1 MSMEPSAA
9 TSPAPRLPLID
20 AARGIAVAAMVV
32 YHFCWDLRYF
42 GFITAEV
49 DSALCWRIF
58 AHAIAG
64 AFLVIVGVSLVLATR
79 NGINWRRYFRRL
91 GLVVASAAAIT
102 VATWFTFPDAFI
114 FFGILH
120 EIAVASVLGLA
131 FINAPVALTIAAAV
145 FCFAAPHFLS
155 APLFDDWA
163 LLWIGLSTALP
174 RTNDFVPVFPWFGA
188 VLAGI
193 AAAKLWPRLG
203 PERLAPWRM
212 TRVPPTLLFVGR
224 HSLLVYLLHQP
235 ILFGLTDLA
244 ARIYPP
250 DLLSFEPA
258 YLESCMRSCVES
270 EVDAEVCRQT
280 CGCIT
285 EHAQAE
291 GFWDDLVRQN
301 LNIADEMRYFA
312 LVDQCRSAAETQ

>member
-1 MSMEPSAA
+1 MEPSAA
-9 TSPAPRLPLID
+9 ASPAPRLPLID

-42 GFITAEV
+42 GFIAAEV
-49 DSALCWRIF
+49 DTALGWRIF

-64 AFLVIVGVSLVLATR
+64 AFLFIVGVSLVLASR
-79 NGINWRRYFRRL
+79 RGISWRHYFRRL
-91 GLVVASAAAIT
+91 AVIVASALAIT
-102 VATWFTFPDAFI
+102 IVTWFTFPDAFI

-131 FINAPVALTIAAAV
+131 FIRAPLALTVAAAV

-155 APLFDDWA
+155 APLFDHWA
-163 LLWIGLSTALP
+163 LLWIGLSTTLP

-203 PERLAPWRM
+203 LDRLALWRM
-212 TRVPPTLLFVGR
+212 ASVPPTLLFVGR
-224 HSLLVYLLHQP
+224 HSLLIYLLHQP

-258 YLESCMRSCVES
+258 YLESCTRSCVES
-270 EVDAEVCRQT
+270 EVDVEVCRRT
-280 CGCIT
+280 CGCIA

-291 GFWDDLVRQN
+291 GFWGDMMRQN
-301 LNIADEMRYFA
+301 LSVPDEMRYFA
-312 LVDQCRSAAETQ
+312 LVDECRAAAETQ

>member
-1 MSMEPSAA
+1 
-9 TSPAPRLPLID
+9 
-20 AARGIAVAAMVV
+20 MVV

-49 DSALCWRIF
+49 DTALGWRIF

-64 AFLVIVGVSLVLATR
+64 AFLFIVGVSLVLASR
-79 NGINWRRYFRRL
+79 RGINWRHYFRRL
-91 GLVVASAAAIT
+91 AVIVASALAIT
-102 VATWFTFPDAFI
+102 IVTWFTFPDAFI

-131 FINAPVALTIAAAV
+131 FIRAPIALTVAAAV

-155 APLFDDWA
+155 APLFDHSA
-163 LLWIGLSTALP
+163 LLWIGLSTTLP
-174 RTNDFVPVFPWFGA
+174 RTNDFVPIFPWFGA
-188 VLAGI
+188 ILAGI

-203 PERLAPWRM
+203 LEQLALWR
-212 TRVPPTLLFVGR
+212 TASVPPALLFVGR
-224 HSLLVYLLHQP
+224 HSLLIYLLHQP

-258 YLESCMRSCVES
+258 YLESCTRSCVEL
-270 EVDAEVCRQT
+270 EVDVEVCRRT
-280 CGCIT
+280 CGCIA
-285 EHAQAE
+285 EQAQAE
-291 GFWDDLVRQN
+291 GFWGDMMRQN
-301 LNIADEMRYFA
+301 LSVADEMRYFA
-312 LVDQCRSAAETQ
+312 LVDECRAAAETQ